1 MLLTL
6 EQERA
11 IIFPEGGR
19 AMMKEERCAVL
30 IKQIHTELE
39 KNANNTLRQ
48 DDLTMSQI
56 SVLVELDKTT
66 DKQLELKRLE
76 QLLHVAQST
85 AAGIVRRLEQKGFIE
100 GFTSPEDKRVKM
112 VRITPEGLACCRKAE
127 ANAQKV
133 ETDLTATLT
142 DTERAILTSLLQKVR
157 DSFS

>member
-1 MLLTL
+1 
-6 EQERA
+6 
-11 IIFPEGGR
+11 
-19 AMMKEERCAVL
+19 MMKEERCAVL

-56 SVLVELDKTT
+56 RVLVELDKAP

-76 QLLHVAQST
+76 QVLHVAQST
-85 AAGIVRRLEQKGFIE
+85 AAGIVCRLEQKGFIE
-100 GFTSPEDKRVKM
+100 GFINAEDKRVKM

-133 ETDLTATLT
+133 EENLTVTLT
-142 DTERAILTSLLQKVR
+142 DTERSILVSLLQKVR

>member
-1 MLLTL
+1 
-6 EQERA
+6 
-11 IIFPEGGR
+11 
-19 AMMKEERCAVL
+19 MMKKEQCAVL

-39 KNANNTLRQ
+39 KNANNVLRQ

-56 SVLVELDKTT
+56 SVLIELDKAT

-100 GFTSPEDKRVKM
+100 GFTSSEDKRIKM
-112 VRITPEGLACCRKAE
+112 VRITSEGLACCRKAE
-127 ANAQKV
+127 MNAQKS
-133 ETDLTATLT
+133 ETDLTSALT
-142 DTERAILTSLLQKVR
+142 DTEQSILISLLQKVR